1 MYLKKIVLYII
12 ILLKINVFKEE
23 IISSL
28 SILIFIF
35 LNVSFSEKKI
45 KKKIFKIILYYKF
58 INIKSINFCLK
69 RFFCQIIRSKKSG
82 YIYVFF
88 FSDEFLR

>member
-35 LNVSFSEKKI
+35 LNVSFSEKKLR
-45 KKKIFKIILYYKF
+45 KKFLKLYYI
-58 INIKSINFCLK
+58 INL
-69 RFFCQIIRSKKSG
+69 
-82 YIYVFF
+82 
-88 FSDEFLR
+88 